1 MRVIAGCYRGR
12 ALTAPKGRGTRPTT
26 DRVKE
31 TLMST
36 LQSAYGSFRETQV
49 LDAFAGSG
57 ALGIECLSRG
67 AQTAHFFEKDRAAL
81 EALSTNISTLGIPS
95 EKARVFKR
103 DIIKKP
109 PVMGDNPYDLVFLD
123 PPYAYNAKEI
133 LALLRSLKDA
143 RMLADDAVISYEHDS
158 SLDLASLL
166 NEGVKMD
173 ILTRK
178 QFGNTTID
186 VLTFSNA

>member
-1 MRVIAGCYRGR
+1 MRVIAGCYRGCT
-12 ALTAPKGRGTRPTT
+12 LTAPKGSRTRPTT

-36 LQSAYGSFRETQV
+36 LQSAYGSFKGTQV

-67 AQTAHFFEKDRAAL
+67 AQMAHFFEKDRAAL
-81 EALSTNISTLGIPS
+81 EALSANIATLGIPS
-95 EKARVFKR
+95 GKARVFKR
-103 DIIKKP
+103 DILKKP
-109 PVMGDNPYDLVFLD
+109 PVVGDSPYDLVFLD

-133 LALLRSLKDA
+133 FILLRSLKDTG
-143 RMLADDAVISYEHDS
+143 MLADGAVISYEHDS
-158 SLDLASLL
+158 SLNLASLL
-166 NEGVKMD
+166 NEDIKMD
-173 ILTRK
+173 MLTKK

-186 VLTFSNA
+186 LLTFSNA